1 MDRDLPDTSIPD
13 CVPEWFREQFE
24 RDEREAEL
32 EWERREHYK
41 ENQEKLKEARK
52 QGYPILDF
60 GGHDACLHCR
70 FSDHDTQTGLEDDFG
85 SVICH
90 NPGCPEHEKH
100 KEEEQQYK
108 EVFIIG

>member
-41 ENQEKLKEARK
+41 ENQK
-52 QGYPILDF
+52 F
-60 GGHDACLHCR
+60 
-70 FSDHDTQTGLEDDFG
+70 
-85 SVICH
+85 
-90 NPGCPEHEKH
+90 
-100 KEEEQQYK
+100 
-108 EVFIIG
+108 